1 MHQIREPPAP
11 VAQEAGQVL
20 KVTWARLAVQA
31 SADPPDFKDRQ
42 VEVVYKVLPALKEAS
57 AQRA

>member
-1 MHQIREPPAP
+1 MHQIREPPAL
-11 VAQEAGQVL
+11 VAQEAGRVL

-31 SADPPDFKDRQ
+31 AVDRPDFKDRQ

-57 AQRA
+57 APRV

>member
-1 MHQIREPPAP
+1 
-11 VAQEAGQVL
+11 VAHEAGRVL
-20 KVTWARLAVQA
+20 KVWARLAVQA

-57 AQRA
+57 AQRV